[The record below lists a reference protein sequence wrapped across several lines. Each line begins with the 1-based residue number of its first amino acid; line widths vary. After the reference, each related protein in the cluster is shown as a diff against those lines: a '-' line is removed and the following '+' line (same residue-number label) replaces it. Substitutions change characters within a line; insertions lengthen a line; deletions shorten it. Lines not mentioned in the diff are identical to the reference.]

1 MGARVSGV
9 PMTNNERQKKHR
21 AKLKAANAPR
31 KKNIDTLIRDHDRMR
46 DSEIPELRSQLQ
58 LLRAE
63 REALLAKTAALEL
76 ELAASKDLVSILE
89 LHLPETPIATSD
101 F

>member
-1 MGARVSGV
+1 M
-9 PMTNNERQKKHR
+9 
-21 AKLKAANAPR
+21 
-31 KKNIDTLIRDHDRMR
+31 DDLIEENDRMR

-63 REALLAKTAALEL
+63 HEALLAKTAALEVK
-76 ELAASKDLVSILE
+76 LAASQVLNSIYE
-89 LHLPETPIATSD
+89 SQPPASSIATVD

>member
-1 MGARVSGV
+1 MDDLIEE
-9 PMTNNERQKKHR
+9 NN
-21 AKLKAANAPR
+21 
-31 KKNIDTLIRDHDRMR
+31 RMR

-58 LLRAE
+58 LLRDE
-63 REALLAKTAALEL
+63 HEALLAKTTALEL

-89 LHLPETPIATSD
+89 LHLPETPIATDD